1 MRRRPG
7 GGCRRETGRGVVNM
21 KGNVMLLSEN
31 GRSELVLV
39 YDGPDECGDVSFMR
53 FGTECPASAPATAL
67 KPVTINTQE

>member
-1 MRRRPG
+1 
-7 GGCRRETGRGVVNM
+7 M